1 MRETRGN
8 KTDNSKEFKLLKMK
22 NRRAVWENVG

>member
-1 MRETRGN
+1 MRKKKMRETRGN

-22 NRRAVWENVG
+22 NRRAV